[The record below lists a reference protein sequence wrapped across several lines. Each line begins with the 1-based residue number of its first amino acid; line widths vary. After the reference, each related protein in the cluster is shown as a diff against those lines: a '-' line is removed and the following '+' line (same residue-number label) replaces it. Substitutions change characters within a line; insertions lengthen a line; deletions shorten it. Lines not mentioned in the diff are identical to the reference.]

1 LLLYKNDLSSIK
13 LIDFGMS
20 AISKDRNLNELF
32 GTDVYIAPEV
42 FKKELYGPP
51 CDCWSLG
58 VLLYILVSGIFP
70 FYGDTFDEISFAVQN
85 TTLSFKST
93 KFN

>member
-1 LLLYKNDLSSIK
+1 LLRKNDLSSIK

-20 AISKDRNLNELF
+20 AISQDTNLNELM
-32 GTDVYIAPEV
+32 GTDVYIAPEI
-42 FKKELYGPP
+42 FKKELYGVE

-70 FYGDTFDEISFAVQN
+70 F
-85 TTLSFKST
+85 
-93 KFN
+93 